1 MHLSEEQKSEGTKI
15 LTFLFENLLLKKIWF
30 FKLFLISNNPK
41 DHWTL
46 QWKGFNL
53 YFQWKGG
60 FGSSK
65 WRQFWRSFRI
75 RSKSWFFKNLKA
87 HGWKIYFFLGQK
99 AYSQVQ
105 EMLVSGIYTKNVISS
120 WRLLLTWS
128 FTKKIHWKLLALR
141 GCWDPYKAIFIPITH
156 DSPPKVSA
164 MDQSMRCPTSPPAT

>member
-1 MHLSEEQKSEGTKI
+1 MEG
-15 LTFLFENLLLKKIWF
+15 
-30 FKLFLISNNPK
+30 
-41 DHWTL
+41 
-46 QWKGFNL
+46 
-53 YFQWKGG
+53 FQPVFRRGG
-60 FGSSK
+60 
-65 WRQFWRSFRI
+65 
-75 RSKSWFFKNLKA
+75 
-87 HGWKIYFFLGQK
+87 FLGQK

-164 MDQSMRCPTSPPAT
+164 MDQSTRCPTSPPPTEEETAGEVAEEAIDADVPLANGWKDRRDRWYIDLTIELGVDQVRHPKKT